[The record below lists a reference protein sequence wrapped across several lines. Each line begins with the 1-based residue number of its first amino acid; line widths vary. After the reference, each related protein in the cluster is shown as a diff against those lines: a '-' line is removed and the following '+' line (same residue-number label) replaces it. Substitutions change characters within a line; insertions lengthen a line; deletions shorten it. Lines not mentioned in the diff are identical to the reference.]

1 MKRRLV
7 FLLMAMVM
15 GVAGCVSQKPL
26 FERATME
33 ETPQIES
40 STPFEISEGQVMVEC
55 RFTEGDDI
63 LSAPRIITLQ
73 GQEAQ
78 IASSEERSFPGSK
91 KPMELGVKL
100 TILPMVKDGM
110 ISFEGS
116 CSVKELANIN
126 SEGKLQSASII
137 TRESVFS
144 GTADPGQDALLT
156 LPSIKGKVI
165 KVTLK
170 FTLVDKQGRHLGG
183 N

>member
-1 MKRRLV
+1 M
-7 FLLMAMVM
+7 FLLMAMVL

-26 FERATME
+26 VERATVE
-33 ETPQIES
+33 EAPQIES
-40 STPFEISEGQVMVEC
+40 SAPFEISEGQVMVEC

-63 LSAPRIITLQ
+63 LSAPTIITLE

-78 IASSEERSFPGSK
+78 IAISEERSFPGSK
-91 KPMELGVKL
+91 EPMELGVKL
-100 TILPMVKDGM
+100 TILPVVKDGM

-116 CSVKELANIN
+116 CSVKELANIK
-126 SEGKLQSASII
+126 SGGKLQSASII

-170 FTLVDKQGRHLGG
+170 FTLVDEQGRQPSAD
-183 N
+183 

>member
-1 MKRRLV
+1 M
-7 FLLMAMVM
+7 FLLMAMVL
-15 GVAGCVSQKPL
+15 GVAGCVSQKPMIKG
-26 FERATME
+26 ATVE
-33 ETPQIES
+33 PTPHIE
-40 STPFEISEGQVMVEC
+40 PFPPSGIGEGQVMVEC

-63 LSAPRIITLQ
+63 LSAPRIITLE

-78 IASSEERSFPGSK
+78 IAISKARFFPGSK
-91 KPMELGVKL
+91 EPVELGVKL

-116 CSVKELANIN
+116 CSVKELANIK
-126 SEGKLQSASII
+126 SGGKLQSASII

-156 LPSIKGKVI
+156 LPSIKVKAI

-170 FTLVDKQGRHLGG
+170 FTLVDEQGRYPGAD
-183 N
+183 

>member
-1 MKRRLV
+1 MV
-7 FLLMAMVM
+7 FLLMATVFGMM
-15 GVAGCVSQKPL
+15 GCVSQKPMIKG
-26 FERATME
+26 ATVE
-33 ETPQIES
+33 
-40 STPFEISEGQVMVEC
+40 STPHIEPLHPSEISEGQVMVEC

-156 LPSIKGKVI
+156 LPSIKGKAI

-170 FTLVDKQGRHLGG
+170 FTLVDKQGRHLGTE
-183 N
+183 

>member
-1 MKRRLV
+1 M
-7 FLLMAMVM
+7 FLLMAMVL
-15 GVAGCVSQKPL
+15 GVAGCVSQKPMIKG
-26 FERATME
+26 ATLE
-33 ETPQIES
+33 PTPHIE
-40 STPFEISEGQVMVEC
+40 PFPPSGIGEGQVMVEC

-63 LSAPRIITLQ
+63 LSAPKIITLE

-78 IASSEERSFPGSK
+78 IAISEERSFPGSK
-91 KPMELGVKL
+91 EPMELGVKL
-100 TILPMVKDGM
+100 TILPVVKDGM

-116 CSVKELANIN
+116 CSVKEMANIK
-126 SEGKLQSASII
+126 SGGKLQSASII

-170 FTLVDKQGRHLGG
+170 FTLVDEQGRQPSAD
-183 N
+183 

>member
-1 MKRRLV
+1 MKRRFV
-7 FLLMAMVM
+7 FLLMVMVL

-26 FERATME
+26 FERATVE

-156 LPSIKGKVI
+156 LPSIKGKAI

-170 FTLVDKQGRHLGG
+170 FTLVDKQGRHLGTE
-183 N
+183 

>member
-7 FLLMAMVM
+7 FLLMAMVL

-26 FERATME
+26 VERATVE
-33 ETPQIES
+33 EAPQIES
-40 STPFEISEGQVMVEC
+40 SAPFEISEGQVMVEC

-73 GQEAQ
+73 GKEAQ
-78 IASSEERSFPGSK
+78 IAISEERSFPGSK
-91 KPMELGVKL
+91 EPMELGVKL
-100 TILPMVKDGM
+100 TILPVVKDGM

-116 CSVKELANIN
+116 CSVKELANIK
-126 SEGKLQSASII
+126 SGGKLQSASII

-144 GTADPGQDALLT
+144 GTATPGQDSLFT
-156 LPSIKGKVI
+156 LPSIKGEAI

-170 FTLVDKQGRHLGG
+170 FTLVDEQGRQPTAD
-183 N
+183 